1 MKIVNLIENDMSVR
15 KIELPDDVTY
25 LPYVNDSRGIVPLDK
40 ESEYMASS
48 QATITIYRAPIVP
61 LWFKKDAFIRPDFV
75 ATPTQDPD
83 VLIVW
88 LAGSNKVGWIFDSYN
103 QSFVA
108 YQSQA
113 TQCRQEAIKHKAEA
127 TANGLKVT
135 QLRHNLRKQNL
146 TWAGLLGVIVIAQIV
161 MWIMK

>member
-1 MKIVNLIENDMSVR
+1 MKTVNLIENDMSVR
-15 KIELPDDVTY
+15 QIELPDDATY
-25 LPYVNDSRGIVPLDK
+25 LPYVNASRGVVPLGPDDL
-40 ESEYMASS
+40 EHYST
-48 QATITIYRAPIVP
+48 QARVTIYRAPIVP
-61 LWFKKDAFIRPDFV
+61 IWFKKDAFIRPDFV
-75 ATPTQDPD
+75 ATPTHDPD

-113 TQCRQEAIKHKAEA
+113 AQCRQEAIKHKAEA
-127 TANGLKVT
+127 TANSLKVT